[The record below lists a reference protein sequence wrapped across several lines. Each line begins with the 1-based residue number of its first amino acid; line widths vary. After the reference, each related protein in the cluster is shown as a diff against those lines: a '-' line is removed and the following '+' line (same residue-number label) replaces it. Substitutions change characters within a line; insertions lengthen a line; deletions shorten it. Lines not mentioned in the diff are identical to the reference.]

1 MTKDC
6 LGIIILDSYGQVT
19 HMNDI
24 VLSHKVLWRLL
35 VDVVAMEA
43 DIRGKPF
50 RRRDLIE
57 TDVKSVQLGGSRMG
71 ASKFKE
77 PDPAATVA
85 YGQSLP
91 HRVS

>member
-6 LGIIILDSYGQVT
+6 LGIIILDGYGQVT
-19 HMNDI
+19 HMKDI
-24 VLSHKVLWRLL
+24 VLSHEVLWRLL

-43 DIRGKPF
+43 DIRRKPF

-77 PDPAATVA
+77 PDPAVTEA

-91 HRVS
+91 PRVS